1 MLTIKNNTFLRYVLF
16 ADAATCLITG
26 LAMTVAA
33 EFVSGMTEL
42 PRNLLLVAGI
52 SLLPFAGSL
61 IYLGSRVEYSAGA
74 LWLVIIV
81 NILWTAASIF
91 LIAGGLVSP
100 NTFGTFFV
108 IFQAIGVGVFAVLEY
123 VGLRNSVSKSAQY
136 SVSA

>member
-26 LAMTVAA
+26 LAMSVAGG
-33 EFVSGMTEL
+33 FVAGMTEL
-42 PRNLLLVAGI
+42 PQSLLLVAGI
-52 SLLPFAGSL
+52 SLLPFAGLL
-61 IYLGSRVEYSAGA
+61 IYLGSRDEYAAGA
-74 LWLVIIV
+74 FWFVIIV

-91 LIAGGLVSP
+91 LIAGGLVSL

-108 IFQAIGVGVFAVLEY
+108 ILQALGVGVFAVLEY
-123 VGLRNSVSKSAQY
+123 VGLRNSLSKSDQS